1 MEKYNGIIKET
12 EKLDSEYIKEWN
24 TNTNIIVYSE
34 LLLSR
39 NKKI

>member
-24 TNTNIIVYSE
+24 NNTNIIVYSE
-34 LLLSR
+34 HLLSI

>member
-12 EKLDSEYIKEWN
+12 EKLDSEDIKEWN
-24 TNTNIIVYSE
+24 TNTNIVIYSE

-39 NKKI
+39 DKKI